1 MTLGFKS
8 SCLSP
13 SRLCRGV
20 RTRPVV
26 VTTHLTRRCVQQQPR
41 VNAGS
46 LHPRPL
52 TCTCAGQPGALSI
65 LQSHPLD
72 KSEGAPGT
80 RQLKVAQ
87 PRAPKFTNRVD
98 VQMSS
103 CSIMSSQ
110 RQRSSPITPV
120 PPEVGSAHRRDPLKE
135 QNQSGPR
142 KARVI
147 CPCQGVKQSH

>member
-13 SRLCRGV
+13 SHLCRGV
-20 RTRPVV
+20 RSRPLV
-26 VTTHLTRRCVQQQPR
+26 VTTPLTRRRVQQQPR
-41 VNAGS
+41 VSVGLS
-46 LHPRPL
+46 RPRPL

-87 PRAPKFTNRVD
+87 PRAPKFTHRVD

-103 CSIMSSQ
+103 WSIMSSQ
-110 RQRSSPITPV
+110 RQ
-120 PPEVGSAHRRDPLKE
+120 SAHRGGPLKDR
-135 QNQSGPR
+135 NQSRPR

-147 CPCQGVKQSH
+147 CLRRGVKQSH